1 MSNRVLISALPRLG
15 SGCAWQ
21 LTLRVIRFVVMGVSW
36 PFAGRQEE
44 LILIA
49 AAMGDQDVRGLVLAG
64 PAGVGKTRLADEA
77 LGAADPRRCV
87 TRRVVATEATRP
99 IPFGALA
106 PLLPAQLPTAGRR
119 INLLRWATD
128 TLAATAGGRRLVLG
142 VDDAHL
148 LDDLSAALLHQLAQ
162 NAAVF
167 ALVVVR
173 SGAPAP
179 EPVTAVWRNRLAER
193 VDLQELLRP
202 DVEQVLVEH
211 LGGPVD
217 GMLAERMWQAS
228 RGNPLMLREL
238 VTGGEQAHALRRVE
252 GVWRWQGPWVLAPRL
267 AELIEHRIGRL
278 GEHEREALE
287 LLAYAG
293 PVGPDLLSRLV
304 APEAVEAVEAK
315 GLCWAEPSGRR
326 ILVHLAHPLYGEVVR
341 AHTPLL
347 RARRHQRRL
356 ADAVEETGA
365 RQADDCLRVASWRLA
380 SGTTASADILLAA
393 ARRAFALLDL
403 ELAERLARAAL
414 DAGGGWPAGDILWR
428 ALWIPNRNE
437 EAERLLAGLADAVA
451 GDQERAELAAARA
464 YIMFGSDE
472 PDAAIALIDDALTG
486 ISGPAQR
493 AELEALQA
501 EILLHIRDYQPAARL
516 AAGLLARPGVHGTPL
531 AVGHHITGL
540 TLLFRGRPDQAVPRL
555 EQAIATPG
563 WAVSEPWVGPSAEI
577 WHCHALLLA
586 GRLTDAAA
594 AAESNYQRALE
605 TGWDLA
611 RGASCIER
619 GQVCRAHG
627 QLQESLRWL
636 QEGLGLAR
644 EARSSGYLFAAPLL
658 AELAH
663 TAALLGDH
671 ATAQHALSESDATSR
686 RSFSIYRPWADL
698 ARPWV
703 TASAGEHAAAARQA
717 LDAAAEAR
725 ERGTT
730 LYEIVALHDASRLGA
745 AGTAAGRLGE
755 LGQHH
760 PSVLICCYAA
770 RAAAL
775 AQRDAAGLERVSA
788 RLEAIGA
795 LLLAAEA
802 AAEASRAFEQAGRA
816 DSARRT
822 ATRAA
827 ALAAHCDG
835 AATPALQALHAPGL
849 TRREWA
855 IVRLA
860 AEGLTNED
868 IAGRLTVSVRTVH
881 NHLHHAY
888 TKLGVHH
895 RTELGPILHA
905 QPPPPAARP
914 GSR

>member
-1 MSNRVLISALPRLG
+1 
-15 SGCAWQ
+15 
-21 LTLRVIRFVVMGVSW
+21 
-36 PFAGRQEE
+36 
-44 LILIA
+44 
-49 AAMGDQDVRGLVLAG
+49 
-64 PAGVGKTRLADEA
+64 
-77 LGAADPRRCV
+77 
-87 TRRVVATEATRP
+87 
-99 IPFGALA
+99 
-106 PLLPAQLPTAGRR
+106 
-119 INLLRWATD
+119 
-128 TLAATAGGRRLVLG
+128 
-142 VDDAHL
+142 
-148 LDDLSAALLHQLAQ
+148 
-162 NAAVF
+162 
-167 ALVVVR
+167 
-173 SGAPAP
+173 
-179 EPVTAVWRNRLAER
+179 
-193 VDLQELLRP
+193 
-202 DVEQVLVEH
+202 
-211 LGGPVD
+211 
-217 GMLAERMWQAS
+217 MLAERMWQAS

-365 RQADDCLRVASWRLA
+365 RRADDCLRVASWRLA

-501 EILLHIRDYQPAARL
+501 EIFLHIRDYQPAARL

-636 QEGLGLAR
+636 QEGLGLVW
-644 EARSSGYLFAAPLL
+644 EDRSSSYLVAALLL

-671 ATAQHALSESDATSR
+671 ATAQHALSESGATSR
-686 RSFSIYRPWADL
+686 RGFSIYRPWADL

-703 TASAGEHAAAARQA
+703 TAAAGQHTVAARQA
-717 LDAAAEAR
+717 LAVAAEAR
-725 ERGTT
+725 DRGTPIH
-730 LYEIVALHDASRLGA
+730 EIIALHDASRLGA
-745 AGTAAGRLGE
+745 ASTAASRLHE
-755 LGQHH
+755 LGHDN
-760 PSVLICCYAA
+760 PSVLIGCYAA
-770 RAAAL
+770 HAAAL

-788 RLEAIGA
+788 QLEAIGA

-802 AAEASRAFEQAGRA
+802 AAEASRAFERAGRA

-855 IVRLA
+855 IIRLA

-868 IAGRLTVSVRTVH
+868 IACRLTVSVRTVH

-895 RTELGPILHA
+895 RSELGPILGA
-905 QPPPPAARP
+905 QPPPPALHP

>member
-1 MSNRVLISALPRLG
+1 
-15 SGCAWQ
+15 
-21 LTLRVIRFVVMGVSW
+21 MGAGW

-49 AAMGDQDVRGLVLAG
+49 GAIGDQDVRGLVLAG

-77 LGAADPRRCV
+77 LRAADPQRCV
-87 TRRVVATEATRP
+87 TRRVVATETARL

-106 PLLPAQLPTAGRR
+106 PLLPAQLPAVGSRV
-119 INLLRWATD
+119 NLLRWAAD
-128 TLAATAGGRRLVLG
+128 ALAARAGSRRLVLG
-142 VDDAHL
+142 VDDAHR
-148 LDDLSAALLHQLAQ
+148 LDDLSAALLHQLVQ
-162 NAAVF
+162 SAAVF
-167 ALVVVR
+167 VLVVVR
-173 SGAPAP
+173 SGEPAP
-179 EPVTAVWRNRLAER
+179 EPVTALWRNRLAER

-202 DVEQVLVEH
+202 DVEQILVEH

-238 VTGGEQAHALRRVE
+238 VAGCEQAHALRRVE
-252 GVWRWQGPWVLAPRL
+252 GVWRWHGPWVVAPRL

-278 GEHEREALE
+278 DEHEREVLE

-293 PVGPDLLSRLV
+293 PAGPGLLSRLV

-315 GLCWAEPSGRR
+315 GLCWAEQSSRR
-326 ILVHLAHPLYGEVVR
+326 ILVHFAHPLYGEVVR
-341 AHTPLL
+341 AHIPLL

-356 ADAVEETGA
+356 ADVLEAAGA
-365 RQADDCLRVASWRLA
+365 RRADDCLRVAGWRLA
-380 SGTTASADILLAA
+380 SGTTAPTGVLLAA
-393 ARRAFALLDL
+393 ARRAWALLDL

-428 ALWIPNRNE
+428 VLWMRNCND

-464 YIMFGSDE
+464 YNMYGSDE
-472 PDAAIALIDDALTG
+472 PEAGIALIDEALTG

-501 EILLHIRDYQPAARL
+501 EIFLHIRSYQPAARL

-531 AVGHHITGL
+531 AVGHHIAGL
-540 TLLFRGRPDQAVPRL
+540 TLLFQGRPDQAIPRL

-563 WAVSEPWVGPSAEI
+563 WAVSAPWFGPSAEI

-586 GRLTDAAA
+586 DRFADAAA
-594 AAESNYQRALE
+594 AAESSYQRALD

-619 GQVCRAHG
+619 GQVCRACG
-627 QLQESLRWL
+627 QLQQSMRWL
-636 QEGLGLAR
+636 KEGLGLVW

-663 TAALLGDH
+663 TAALPGDH

-686 RSFSIYRPWADL
+686 RGFSIYRPWAEL

-703 TASAGEHAAAARQA
+703 TASAGQHAAAARQA
-717 LDAAAEAR
+717 LAVAAEAR
-725 ERGTT
+725 ERGATI
-730 LYEIVALHDASRLGA
+730 YEIVALHDASRLGA
-745 AGTAAGRLGE
+745 ASTAAGRLRD

-760 PSVLICCYAA
+760 PSVLIGCYAA
-770 RAAAL
+770 HAAAL
-775 AQRDAAGLERVSA
+775 AQRDAVGLERVSVQ
-788 RLEAIGA
+788 LEAIGA

-802 AAEASRAFEQAGRA
+802 AAEASRAFERAGRA

-822 ATRAA
+822 TTRAA
-827 ALAAHCDG
+827 ALAA
-835 AATPALQALHAPGL
+835 Q
-849 TRREWA
+849 W
-855 IVRLA
+855 
-860 AEGLTNED
+860 
-868 IAGRLTVSVRTVH
+868 
-881 NHLHHAY
+881 
-888 TKLGVHH
+888 
-895 RTELGPILHA
+895 
-905 QPPPPAARP
+905 
-914 GSR
+914 